1 MNADPNVLLPTAE
14 PISFLSPDGTL
25 SPDTPHIGLSDADLV
40 GMYRD
45 MVRTRTLD
53 TLAVSLQRQGQLGV
67 WASCRGQEGA
77 QVGCAKALSPDDWVF
92 PGYRD
97 HGVTLVR
104 GVPFPNVLKQYK
116 GVWHGCYN
124 PYDHKVASHSIPI
137 STQLLHATGFATASK
152 FRGELNA
159 VITFTGEGGTS
170 EGDFHE
176 AVNYAAVYQAPVVF
190 FIQNNQ
196 FAISLPRAHQNAA
209 PTIAH
214 KGVGYGA
221 QGYLVDGNDIIATYF
236 VTKAA
241 LDRAKS
247 GLGPSIIEALT
258 YRMQPHTTADDD
270 TRYRTRE
277 EIEAWAEKGPILRF
291 ERFLRS
297 RDLLDDALEARIR
310 EEATEEANLVREEL
324 INAIAPPV
332 ERLFDAVF
340 TEPTEQLSAQKRFL
354 LHEMG
359 EVEA

>member
-1 MNADPNVLLPTAE
+1 MSTDPNVLLPSAE
-14 PISFLSPDGTL
+14 PISFLAPDGTL

-45 MVRTRTLD
+45 MVRTRILD

-77 QVGCAKALSPDDWVF
+77 QVGCAKALSADDWVF

-104 GVPFPNVLKQYK
+104 GVPFTKLLKQYK
-116 GVWHGCYN
+116 GVWNGCYD
-124 PYDHKVASHSIPI
+124 PYEYKVAPHSIPI
-137 STQLLHATGFATASK
+137 STQLLHATGFATAAK
-152 FRGELNA
+152 FKGELNA

-241 LDRAKS
+241 LDRAKA
-247 GLGPSIIEALT
+247 GHGPSIIEALT

-277 EIEAWAEKGPILRF
+277 EVDEWSEKSPILRF
-291 ERFLRS
+291 DRFLRS
-297 RDLLDDALEARIR
+297 RGLLDDALEEEIR
-310 EEATEEANLVREEL
+310 EEATGEADRVRAEVVEATAL
-324 INAIAPPV
+324 PV

-340 TEPTEQLSAQKRFL
+340 TKPTAHLEAQKRFL
-354 LHEMG
+354 LDELAG
-359 EVEA
+359 VDR